1 MGGVLVLL
9 WEPRKS
15 CWTPP
20 STGAQPEEDIGEGLT
35 LKTHA
40 AITAL
45 PPGWRLPFSI
55 QSHTYH
61 LCLDYNVQGFV
72 FLEEK

>member
-20 STGAQPEEDIGEGLT
+20 STGAQPEEDKGGEGLT
-35 LKTHA
+35 LKTH
-40 AITAL
+40 
-45 PPGWRLPFSI
+45 GG
-55 QSHTYH
+55 
-61 LCLDYNVQGFV
+61 D
-72 FLEEK
+72 